1 MSWYMKPNERIEV
14 QETDLAREAYECLLL
29 HKDATTN
36 IPPRLYLLLF
46 RLLNADEL
54 EWLQNKFDL
63 DNGDPRI
70 PEAKR
75 TQKAV

>member
-54 EWLQNKFDL
+54 EWL
-63 DNGDPRI
+63 
-70 PEAKR
+70 
-75 TQKAV
+75 